1 MQALL
6 FCEFQLQVVNI
17 FFMFRWARIGEDLD
31 LLDAPGILPMKLR
44 DQAAAVRLAICHDI
58 GESSYAVAGVAA
70 VFVEILK
77 RLPTAGKLLH
87 MFVQF
92 MVAFTV

>member
-1 MQALL
+1 
-6 FCEFQLQVVNI
+6 
-17 FFMFRWARIGEDLD
+17 MFRWARIGEDLD

-44 DQAAAVRLAICHDI
+44 DQAAAIRLAICHDI

-77 RLPTAGKLLH
+77 RLPSAGKLSY
-87 MFVQF
+87 MFAQF
-92 MVAFTV
+92 TGDEIVFLILSLQVWFSGLLTDC